1 MDTSDLMKS
10 NLSKTDII
18 WTYCSKS
25 FTLVSGIITLPLI
38 LHMLSDEEIA
48 LNYLFI
54 NIISYTVIFDFGF
67 SIQFSR
73 NIAFAF
79 GGSPDIKSVGFVNT
93 EQGLIN
99 YRLVKNIIKSAQF
112 LYGRIALCMLIVLL
126 TAGTWYIK
134 RMTAGYSL
142 GNEVILMWVV
152 FALFE
157 AFDFFYKF
165 YTPLLQGKG
174 AIAEL
179 NEIEFITSII
189 KVIVTVALLY
199 AGLRL
204 WAVIIGVFSKIL
216 ITRIM
221 AVYVLFYKDGLKA
234 KISEYTVSV
243 EEKKEMIGKLWHNA
257 KRSALVQ
264 IASFCNSHFGF
275 LLAGLFLTSQDI
287 ASYGL
292 LMQLVS
298 ILFGLSISLSNSVTP
313 IYAQLRANGDFD
325 GLRKNFYFTTGVY
338 YILFIVG
345 SITIVLLGPILLE
358 LIRSNAALPSLLIV
372 SLFLFY
378 KFLEG
383 QHCICIYCISSKNKV
398 YDTESAIIMAIA
410 TIMFQYVVLNY
421 LHGGLIGI
429 IVTQFIIAFVYAN
442 WKWPY
447 ELCQD
452 FKISYLQMVVLS
464 FREVCHVAML
474 KNLKR

>member
-1 MDTSDLMKS
+1 
-10 NLSKTDII
+10 
-18 WTYCSKS
+18 
-25 FTLVSGIITLPLI
+25 
-38 LHMLSDEEIA
+38 
-48 LNYLFI
+48 
-54 NIISYTVIFDFGF
+54 
-67 SIQFSR
+67 
-73 NIAFAF
+73 
-79 GGSPDIKSVGFVNT
+79 
-93 EQGLIN
+93 
-99 YRLVKNIIKSAQF
+99 
-112 LYGRIALCMLIVLL
+112 
-126 TAGTWYIK
+126 
-134 RMTAGYSL
+134 
-142 GNEVILMWVV
+142 
-152 FALFE
+152 
-157 AFDFFYKF
+157 
-165 YTPLLQGKG
+165 
-174 AIAEL
+174 
-179 NEIEFITSII
+179 
-189 KVIVTVALLY
+189 
-199 AGLRL
+199 
-204 WAVIIGVFSKIL
+204 
-216 ITRIM
+216 
-221 AVYVLFYKDGLKA
+221 
-234 KISEYTVSV
+234 
-243 EEKKEMIGKLWHNA
+243 
-257 KRSALVQ
+257 
-264 IASFCNSHFGF
+264 
-275 LLAGLFLTSQDI
+275 
-287 ASYGL
+287 
-292 LMQLVS
+292 MQLVS

-452 FKISYLQMVVLS
+452 FKISYLQMVFFS